1 MTTIDSPWV
10 TTVQVTKYLKISIN
24 SFAKQRDLFSLGE
37 HYILIH
43 PKNPRSP
50 KRWHLPKVEAAYKAA
65 QFIK

>member
-10 TTVQVTKYLKISIN
+10 TTVQVTKYLKISMN
-24 SFAKQRDLFSLGE
+24 SFSKQRDLFSKGE

-65 QFIK
+65 QFI

>member
-10 TTVQVTKYLKISIN
+10 TTVQVCKYLKISN
-24 SFAKQRDLFSLGE
+24 GSFSKQIDLFSLGE
-37 HYILIH
+37 HYFLIH